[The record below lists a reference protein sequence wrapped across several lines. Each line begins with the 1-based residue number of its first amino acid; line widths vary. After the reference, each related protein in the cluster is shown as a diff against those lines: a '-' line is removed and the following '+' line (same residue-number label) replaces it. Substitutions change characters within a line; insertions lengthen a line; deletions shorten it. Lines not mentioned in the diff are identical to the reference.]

1 MPIVPF
7 PFKSRSNGDY
17 TNIEDIDV
25 EDIDLVVTT
34 TKPDKQSSVNL
45 FGPKNNVK
53 VCTVIFLGSDNSIF
67 NIIFTSLT

>member
-34 TKPDKQSSVNL
+34 PKPDEQSSVNI

-53 VCTVIFLGSDNSIF
+53 VCTVICFRK
-67 NIIFTSLT
+67 